1 MKRSLVLAAAL
12 LLVAGCNQPPQ
23 SATSPTTGTLSDAAV
38 AKAGA
43 NRPQIALVMKS
54 LANEFFKT
62 MEEGAKKHEQIN
74 EDKYKLISNGIKD
87 EQDIAKQ
94 QQLIEQMIGQKV
106 AAIVVAPAD
115 SKALVPVCQKAA
127 ATGIVVVNIDNRF
140 DADVMKEK
148 QLTAPFVGPDNRKGA
163 KLAGD
168 FLATKLKAG
177 DKVAIIEGA
186 PTAFNAQ
193 QRKAGFE
200 DAMKQAGLVVAD
212 SQSANWETDQAN
224 KIAAAMLT
232 AHPEVKALLC
242 ANDSMALGA
251 VAAVKAAGKTGQVLV
266 VGFDNIGAVQEL
278 IKSGAV
284 LCTVDQHGD
293 QLAAFGIDYALEML
307 QKKATPTDKETPVD
321 LITAETLKK

>member
-1 MKRSLVLAAAL
+1 MKRSTFFAAAL
-12 LLVAGCNQPPQ
+12 LLAAGCNNQAATP
-23 SATSPTTGTLSDAAV
+23 SAPDAA
-38 AKAGA
+38 AKGA
-43 NRPQIALVMKS
+43 ESKPKVALVMKS

-62 MEEGAKKHEQIN
+62 MEEGAAAHQKANAE
-74 EDKYKLISNGIKD
+74 KYELISNGIKD

-94 QQLIEQMIGQKV
+94 QQLIEQMVGQKV

-127 ATGIVVVNIDNRF
+127 AAGIVVVNIDNRF
-140 DADVMKEK
+140 DAAVMKEK

-168 FLATKLKAG
+168 YLATKLKAG

-232 AHPEVKALLC
+232 AHPDVKALLC

-251 VAAVKAAGKTGQVLV
+251 VAAVKAAGKAGQVLV

>member
-1 MKRSLVLAAAL
+1 M
-12 LLVAGCNQPPQ
+12 
-23 SATSPTTGTLSDAAV
+23 
-38 AKAGA
+38 
-43 NRPQIALVMKS
+43 
-54 LANEFFKT
+54 
-62 MEEGAKKHEQIN
+62 
-74 EDKYKLISNGIKD
+74 KD
-87 EQDIAKQ
+87 EQDITKQ

-115 SKALVPVCQKAA
+115 SKALVPICQKAA
-127 ATGIVVVNIDNRF
+127 AAGIVVVNIDNRF
-140 DADVMKEK
+140 DAAVMKDK

-168 FLATKLKAG
+168 FLATKLKSG

-200 DAMKQAGLVVAD
+200 DAMKQAGIVIAN

-224 KIAAAMLT
+224 KIAAAMLI
-232 AHPEVKALLC
+232 AHPDIKALLC

-266 VGFDNIGAVQEL
+266 VGFDNIGAVKEL
-278 IKSGAV
+278 VKSGAV

-307 QKKATPTDKETPVD
+307 QKEATPTDKETPVD

>member
-1 MKRSLVLAAAL
+1 MKRSLFLAAAL
-12 LLVAGCNQPPQ
+12 LLAAGCNNQAPAPG
-23 SATSPTTGTLSDAAV
+23 APDTAPA
-38 AKAGA
+38 AGA
-43 NRPQIALVMKS
+43 GKPEVALVMKS

-62 MEEGAKKHEQIN
+62 MEEGAIRHQKEN
-74 EDKYKLISNGIKD
+74 ADKYKLIANGIKD

-115 SKALVPVCQKAA
+115 SKALVPVCQKATTA
-127 ATGIVVVNIDNRF
+127 GIVVVNIDNRF
-140 DADVMKEK
+140 DAGVMKDK

-168 FLATKLKAG
+168 FLATKLKSG

-200 DAMKQAGLVVAD
+200 DAMKQAGIVIAD

-224 KIAAAMLT
+224 KLASAMLI
-232 AHPEVKALLC
+232 AHPDIKALLC

-251 VAAVKAAGKTGQVLV
+251 VAAVKAAGKTGQIQV

-278 IKSGAV
+278 VKAGTV

-307 QKKATPTDKETPVD
+307 AKKATPTDKETPVD
-321 LITAETLKK
+321 LVTAETLKK